1 MQLFDSHVATIKA
14 VIIQIKLNRF
24 LVKKFSKTI
33 SSQLKHPNIVEFK
46 RVCLAPCAIMMEYM
60 CFSFVHFDE
69 REFLPEVK
77 LYDVR
82 RALGV
87 NFSRYVLATT
97 ATTQRITAPP
107 IFSLMT
113 SNLAGL

>member
-1 MQLFDSHVATIKA
+1 MPGGQPGGGGMGTLGFDS
-14 VIIQIKLNRF
+14 
-24 LVKKFSKTI
+24 
-33 SSQLKHPNIVEFK
+33 
-46 RVCLAPCAIMMEYM
+46 YM
-60 CFSFVHFDE
+60 SFVQFDE

-97 ATTQRITAPP
+97 ATTQRINAPP

-113 SNLAGL
+113 SNLASL